1 MKIVALTAPS
11 GAGKTTIAR
20 RLTQALP
27 ETRFSISATTR
38 APRPGERDGVD
49 YFFLTD
55 REFRRRVEEGDFIE
69 FETYAGHLYGT
80 LRSEIERIA
89 AEGVALL
96 DIDVR
101 GALNVK
107 RLYGDNALTL
117 FINPPSLAVLAER
130 LRNRRTES
138 EDVLVTRLE
147 LEIAILA
154 DKLDVNEECVR
165 LRSHLALFREALESA
180 DPVGRRLNF
189 LAQEFNRE
197 INTIAAKANDPGI
210 AHRAVAMKEELEK
223 IREQVQNI
231 V

>member
-38 APRPGERDGVD
+38 APRSGERDGVD
-49 YFFLTD
+49 YFFLSED
-55 REFRRRVEEGDFIE
+55 EFRRRVEAGDFIE
-69 FETYAGHLYGT
+69 FESYAGHLYGT

-107 RLYGDNALTL
+107 RLYGDEALTL
-117 FINPPSLAVLAER
+117 FIKPPSLAVLAER

-138 EDVLVTRLE
+138 EDALALRLE
-147 LEIAILA
+147 RAEMEMAYAPDFDAVVVNDDLE
-154 DKLDVNEECVR
+154 
-165 LRSHLALFREALESA
+165 
-180 DPVGRRLNF
+180 
-189 LAQEFNRE
+189 
-197 INTIAAKANDPGI
+197 T
-210 AHRAVAMKEELEK
+210 AVAETVERVRAFLDS
-223 IREQVQNI
+223 
-231 V
+231 

>member
-38 APRPGERDGVD
+38 APRSGERDSVD
-49 YFFLTD
+49 YFFLTED
-55 REFRRRVEEGDFIE
+55 AFRRRVEEGDFIE
-69 FETYAGHLYGT
+69 FESYAGHLYGT

-107 RLYGDNALTL
+107 RLYGDEALTL
-117 FINPPSLAVLAER
+117 FIKPPSLAVLAER

-138 EDVLVTRLE
+138 EEALATRLDRAE
-147 LEIAILA
+147 MEMAYAPDFDAVVVNDDLE
-154 DKLDVNEECVR
+154 
-165 LRSHLALFREALESA
+165 
-180 DPVGRRLNF
+180 
-189 LAQEFNRE
+189 
-197 INTIAAKANDPGI
+197 T
-210 AHRAVAMKEELEK
+210 AVAETVERVRAFLDS
-223 IREQVQNI
+223 
-231 V
+231 

>member
-27 ETRFSISATTR
+27 ETRFSVSATTR
-38 APRPGERDGVD
+38 APRPGEREGVD
-49 YFFLTD
+49 YFFLSE

-80 LRSEIERIA
+80 LRSELERIA

-107 RLYGDNALTL
+107 RLYGDDALTL

-130 LRNRRTES
+130 LRNRKTES
-138 EDVLVTRLE
+138 EDVLATRLE
-147 LEIAILA
+147 RAEMEMAYASDFDAVIVNDDLE
-154 DKLDVNEECVR
+154 
-165 LRSHLALFREALESA
+165 
-180 DPVGRRLNF
+180 
-189 LAQEFNRE
+189 
-197 INTIAAKANDPGI
+197 T
-210 AHRAVAMKEELEK
+210 AVAETVAHVRTFLG
-223 IREQVQNI
+223 R
-231 V
+231 

>member
-38 APRPGERDGVD
+38 APRSGERDSVD
-49 YFFLTD
+49 YFFLTED
-55 REFRRRVEEGDFIE
+55 AFRRRVEEGDFIE
-69 FETYAGHLYGT
+69 FESYAGHLYGT

-107 RLYGDNALTL
+107 RLYGDEALTL
-117 FINPPSLAVLAER
+117 FIKPPSLAVLAER

-138 EDVLVTRLE
+138 EEALATRLDRAE
-147 LEIAILA
+147 MEMAYAPDFDAVVVNDDLE
-154 DKLDVNEECVR
+154 
-165 LRSHLALFREALESA
+165 
-180 DPVGRRLNF
+180 
-189 LAQEFNRE
+189 
-197 INTIAAKANDPGI
+197 T
-210 AHRAVAMKEELEK
+210 AVAETVERVRAFL
-223 IREQVQNI
+223 NS
-231 V
+231 

>member
-20 RLTQALP
+20 RLTAALP

-38 APRPGERDGVD
+38 APRPGERDGKD

-80 LRSEIERIA
+80 LRSEIERTA

-107 RLYGDNALTL
+107 RLYGDHALTL

-138 EDVLVTRLE
+138 EEALLTRLE
-147 LEIAILA
+147 RAELEMAYA
-154 DKLDVNEECVR
+154 VDFDAVVVNDD
-165 LRSHLALFREALESA
+165 LE
-180 DPVGRRLNF
+180 
-189 LAQEFNRE
+189 
-197 INTIAAKANDPGI
+197 T
-210 AHRAVAMKEELEK
+210 AVAETVERVRAFLTD
-223 IREQVQNI
+223 
-231 V
+231 

>member
-27 ETRFSISATTR
+27 ETRFSVSATTR
-38 APRPGERDGVD
+38 APRSGERDGVD
-49 YFFLTD
+49 YFFLTED
-55 REFRRRVEEGDFIE
+55 AFRRRVEEGDFVE
-69 FETYAGHLYGT
+69 FESYAGHLYGT

-107 RLYGDNALTL
+107 RLYGDEALTL
-117 FINPPSLAVLAER
+117 FIKPPSLAVLAER

-138 EDVLVTRLE
+138 EEALATRLDRAE
-147 LEIAILA
+147 MEMAYAPDFDAVVVNDDLE
-154 DKLDVNEECVR
+154 
-165 LRSHLALFREALESA
+165 
-180 DPVGRRLNF
+180 
-189 LAQEFNRE
+189 
-197 INTIAAKANDPGI
+197 T
-210 AHRAVAMKEELEK
+210 AVAETVERVRAFLDS
-223 IREQVQNI
+223 
-231 V
+231 

>member
-38 APRPGERDGVD
+38 APRTGERDGVD
-49 YFFLTD
+49 YFFLTED
-55 REFRRRVEEGDFIE
+55 EFRRRVEEDDFVE
-69 FETYAGHLYGT
+69 FESYAGHLYGT

-89 AEGVALL
+89 AEGIALL

-107 RLYGDNALTL
+107 RLYGDEALTL
-117 FINPPSLAVLAER
+117 FIKPPSLGVLAER

-138 EDVLVTRLE
+138 EDALATRLE
-147 LEIAILA
+147 RAEMEMAYAPDFDAVVVNDDLE
-154 DKLDVNEECVR
+154 
-165 LRSHLALFREALESA
+165 
-180 DPVGRRLNF
+180 
-189 LAQEFNRE
+189 
-197 INTIAAKANDPGI
+197 T
-210 AHRAVAMKEELEK
+210 AVAETVERVRAFLDS
-223 IREQVQNI
+223 
-231 V
+231 